1 MEYISMILG
10 LAIVV
15 TLMIRNW
22 SPVIIGIAAAAVVI
36 FLNGMPYGD
45 TMSNVFFPAFAGMFE
60 SLFPVIFSGSLIAET
75 YKRSGAVVV
84 IADKLCNL
92 MFRDGLSPTK
102 RYVAAILSMVI
113 VSGVICF
120 CGMNSLV
127 MLMAMYPIAL
137 RIMERADIP
146 KRFVMGILSG
156 GVYTFAMSAPGSAEV
171 ANNLAMQALGTPS
184 YAGLCGGIFAAV
196 VEITVMTTVM
206 TIMIKRDVA
215 RGGHF
220 SYGPKDLVFAEDEK
234 ADKPNLIAAL
244 LPLVVLIV
252 LFNFFGVSIFA
263 ATMIAWLLSVALLF
277 KHINGKTGFLWCCS
291 EGVKSAFGP
300 VSSVGAIVG
309 FTSVVQTLPS
319 FQKLLDSIFEL
330 NIPAVIILIIA
341 ISLVAGLTGSSSSA
355 IRIGIPLI
363 ADRCRAAGLTDALIH
378 RVSCYACST
387 IDTLPWSTA
396 IIINLGIADLKMKE
410 GYPPMFVATC
420 LATFCGTV
428 SCAAFMYLFP
438 FLP

>member
-60 SLFPVIFSGSLIAET
+60 SLFPVILSGSLIAET

-171 ANNLAMQALGTPS
+171 
-184 YAGLCGGIFAAV
+184 V
-196 VEITVMTTVM
+196 
-206 TIMIKRDVA
+206 
-215 RGGHF
+215 
-220 SYGPKDLVFAEDEK
+220 
-234 ADKPNLIAAL
+234 
-244 LPLVVLIV
+244 
-252 LFNFFGVSIFA
+252 
-263 ATMIAWLLSVALLF
+263 
-277 KHINGKTGFLWCCS
+277 
-291 EGVKSAFGP
+291 
-300 VSSVGAIVG
+300 
-309 FTSVVQTLPS
+309 S
-319 FQKLLDSIFEL
+319 FQKGPPLV
-330 NIPAVIILIIA
+330 PAHEPQQRRAGGEADGQQIL
-341 ISLVAGLTGSSSSA
+341 
-355 IRIGIPLI
+355 
-363 ADRCRAAGLTDALIH
+363 H
-378 RVSCYACST
+378 RHGVQGV
-387 IDTLPWSTA
+387 LH
-396 IIINLGIADLKMKE
+396 NKE
-410 GYPPMFVATC
+410 GAAPDEGGGEQHGLGQFFHDFSGHGNTSSVAKVFVQW
-420 LATFCGTV
+420 
-428 SCAAFMYLFP
+428 
-438 FLP
+438 

>member
-15 TLMIRNW
+15 TLMIRSWN
-22 SPVIIGIAAAAVVI
+22 PVIIGIAAAAVVI
-36 FLNGMPYGD
+36 FLNGLPYGD
-45 TMSNVFFPAFAGMFE
+45 TMTNVFFPAFAGMFE

-102 RYVAAILSMVI
+102 RYVMAILSMVI
-113 VSGVICF
+113 VSGVICY

-171 ANNLAMQALGTPS
+171 VNNLAIQALGTPS

-196 VEITVMTTVM
+196 IEVTVMTAIM

-215 RGGHF
+215 RGNHF
-220 SYGPKDLVFAEDEK
+220 EYGPKDKDYPHDTDGPRPSLT
-234 ADKPNLIAAL
+234 AAL
-244 LPLVVLIV
+244 LPLIVLIV
-252 LFNFFGVSIFA
+252 LFNFFGVSIFS
-263 ATMIAWLLSVALLF
+263 ATMIAWLLSVALFF
-277 KHINGKTGFLWCCS
+277 KHIGGGKGFLACCS
-291 EGVKSAFGP
+291 DGGRSAFGP
-300 VSSVGAIVG
+300 VSSVGAMVG
-309 FTSVVQTLPS
+309 FTSVVQTLPA
-319 FQKLLDSIFEL
+319 FQRLLDSIFEM
-330 NIPAVIILIIA
+330 NVRAVIILILA

-363 ADRCRAAGLTDALIH
+363 AERCQAAGLSKALIH

-396 IIINLGIADLKMKE
+396 IIINLGIADLKMKD

-420 LATFCGTV
+420 LATACGTIA
-428 SCAAFMYLFP
+428 CAAFMLLFP
-438 FLP
+438 NLP

>member
-1 MEYISMILG
+1 MEYISMLLG
-10 LAIVV
+10 LAVV
-15 TLMIRNW
+15 VILMIRSW
-22 SPVIIGIAAAAVVI
+22 SPIIIGIAAAAVVI

-45 TMSNVFFPAFAGMFE
+45 TMTNVFFPAFAGMFE

-84 IADKLCNL
+84 IADRFCNL
-92 MFRDGLSPTK
+92 MFRDGLSATK
-102 RYVAAILSMVI
+102 RYVMAILSMVV
-113 VSGVICF
+113 VSGVICY

-171 ANNLAMQALGTPS
+171 VNNLAMQALGTPS

-196 VEITVMTTVM
+196 VEVTVMTTVM
-206 TIMIKRDVA
+206 TLMIKRDVA
-215 RGGHF
+215 HGAHF
-220 SYGPKDLVFAEDEK
+220 EYGPKDVRYTGHENAK
-234 ADKPNLIAAL
+234 KPALLAAL
-244 LPLVVLIV
+244 APLVALIV
-252 LFNFFGVSIFA
+252 LFNFFGFSIFM
-263 ATMIAWLLSVALLF
+263 ATMVAWLLSVALF
-277 KHINGKTGFLWCCS
+277 WKHIGGKNGFLACCA
-291 EGVKSAFGP
+291 EGGKAAFGP

-309 FTSVVQTLPS
+309 FTSVVQTLPA
-319 FQKLLDSIFEL
+319 FQELLDAIFAL
-330 NIPAVIILIIA
+330 NVPAVVILILA

-355 IRIGIPLI
+355 IRVGIPLI
-363 ADRCRAAGLTDALIH
+363 SAQCQEAGLSTALIH

-396 IIINLGIADLKMKE
+396 IIINLGIADLKMKD

-420 LATFCGTV
+420 LATVCGTV
-428 SCAAFMYLFP
+428 ACAAFMYLFP
-438 FLP
+438 NLP

>member
-1 MEYISMILG
+1 MEYISMVLG

-15 TLMIRNW
+15 TLMIRGWN
-22 SPVIIGIAAAAVVI
+22 PIIIGIAAAAAVI
-36 FLNGMPYGD
+36 FLNGMPYGE
-45 TMSNVFFPAFAGMFE
+45 TMTNVFFQAFAGMFE

-102 RYVAAILSMVI
+102 RYVAAILSMVA

-171 ANNLAMQALGTPS
+171 VNNLAMQALGTPS
-184 YAGLCGGIFAAV
+184 YAGLCDGIFAAV
-196 VEITVMTTVM
+196 IEVAVMTTVM

-215 RGGHF
+215 RGEHF
-220 SYGPKDLVFAEDEK
+220 AYGPKDNIFAEDEK
-234 ADKPNLIAAL
+234 NDKPSLLAAL
-244 LPLVVLIV
+244 LPLGVLIV

-263 ATMIAWLLSVALLF
+263 ATMIAWLLSVVLLF
-277 KHINGKTGFLWCCS
+277 KHINGATGFLWCCS
-291 EGVKSAFGP
+291 EGGKSAFGP
-300 VSSVGAIVG
+300 VR
-309 FTSVVQTLPS
+309 
-319 FQKLLDSIFEL
+319 
-330 NIPAVIILIIA
+330 
-341 ISLVAGLTGSSSSA
+341 SLVLLLSYRLCHLS
-355 IRIGIPLI
+355 R
-363 ADRCRAAGLTDALIH
+363 
-378 RVSCYACST
+378 SC
-387 IDTLPWSTA
+387 W
-396 IIINLGIADLKMKE
+396 
-410 GYPPMFVATC
+410 
-420 LATFCGTV
+420 TV
-428 SCAAFMYLFP
+428 YSI
-438 FLP
+438 